1 MFWLPELH
9 ARTVILT
16 PSLPDP
22 PIDAIVFDPDAWFG
36 AVAERRSADG
46 LHLLL
51 RDGRST
57 HRLWLPGPP
66 ARGTAVD
73 SALSLDVTAPL
84 RAEATLRFW
93 RLLREGRPQAPP
105 ILPTQRRDRLVAS
118 LRALDGRSEGASYR
132 EIAEVLF
139 GADRIREESWK
150 TSSIRDRTIR
160 LVRSG
165 LALMRGGYRRLLG
178 PRR

>member
-22 PIDAIVFDPDAWFG
+22 PADAIVFDPDAWLG
-36 AVAERRSADG
+36 AVAARRSADG

-73 SALSLDVTAPL
+73 ATLSLDATAPL
-84 RAEATLRFW
+84 RAEA
-93 RLLREGRPQAPP
+93 APA
-105 ILPTQRRDRLVAS
+105 LVTVCHGENELDAVRRA
-118 LRALDGRSEGASYR
+118 LRAGGAT
-132 EIAEVLF
+132 V
-139 GADRIREESWK
+139 EE
-150 TSSIRDRTIR
+150 T
-160 LVRSG
+160 
-165 LALMRGGYRRLLG
+165 
-178 PRR
+178 

>member
-1 MFWLPELH
+1 MFWLPDLH

-16 PSLPDP
+16 LSLPDP
-22 PIDAIVFDPDAWFG
+22 PAEAIVFDPEIWPG
-36 AVAERRSADG
+36 AVAEHRSSDG

-57 HRLWLPGPP
+57 HRLWLPSPP
-66 ARGTAVD
+66 ARGTTVD
-73 SALSLDVTAPL
+73 ATLALDVTAPF

-93 RLLREGRPQAPP
+93 HLVRSGQPQAPP
-105 ILPTQRRDRLVAS
+105 MLPMQRRERFVAS

-132 EIAEVLF
+132 EIAEALF
-139 GADRIREESWK
+139 GPERVDQESWK

-160 LVRSG
+160 LVRGG

>member
-1 MFWLPELH
+1 VFWLPELH
-9 ARTVILT
+9 AGTVILT

-22 PIDAIVFDPDAWFG
+22 PTDAIIFDPETWPG
-36 AVAERRSADG
+36 AVAEHRSADG

-51 RDGRST
+51 HDGRST
-57 HRLWLPGPP
+57 HRLWLPDPA

-73 SALSLDVTAPL
+73 AALSLDVTTPL

-93 RLLREGRPQAPP
+93 RLLRDGRPQAPP
-105 ILPTQRRDRLVAS
+105 ILPTQRRARLVAS
-118 LRALDGRSEGASYR
+118 LRAVDGRLEGASYR
-132 EIAEVLF
+132 EIAEALF
-139 GADRIREESWK
+139 GRGRVDQESWK

-160 LVRSG
+160 LVRG
-165 LALMRGGYRRLLG
+165 GVALVRGGYHRLLG

>member
-1 MFWLPELH
+1 
-9 ARTVILT
+9 
-16 PSLPDP
+16 
-22 PIDAIVFDPDAWFG
+22 
-36 AVAERRSADG
+36 

-66 ARGTAVD
+66 ARGTPVD
-73 SALSLDVTAPL
+73 ATLSLDETAQL

-93 RLLREGRPQAPP
+93 HLVRGGRPQVPL
-105 ILPTQRRDRLVAS
+105 ILPTQRQARLVAS
-118 LRALDGRSEGASYR
+118 LRAVDGRSEGASYR
-132 EIAEVLF
+132 EIAEILF
-139 GADRIREESWK
+139 GVDRICEESWK
-150 TSSIRDRTIR
+150 TSSLRDRTIR